1 VTTAPAIRAR
11 GIEKRFGHAMALRGL
26 DLELSAGSSLAL
38 LGPNGAGKT
47 TFLRLIA
54 GLARPSAGELEVSG
68 ERAGKPAARAKVGL
82 IAHATFLYP
91 ELTAR
96 ENLIFASR
104 LFGVA
109 NPGARADELLAEA
122 ELDHVAHRPAGAFSR
137 GMAQRLSIARGL
149 VHDPALLLLDEPFTG
164 LDGPAAARL
173 AARLGALRDR
183 RRSLVIV
190 THDVRRALELADSA
204 LVLANGRVFR
214 QLAGPALGGD
224 ELERAYA
231 EAGQDSA

>member
-1 VTTAPAIRAR
+1 MTTLAIRAR
-11 GIEKRFGHAMALRGL
+11 GIEKRFGRSAALRGV
-26 DLELSAGSSLAL
+26 DLELAAGSSLAV

-47 TFLRLIA
+47 TLLRLIS
-54 GLARPSAGELEVSG
+54 GLTRPSAGEIEVAG
-68 ERAGKPAARAKVGL
+68 ERAGKPAARAQVGL

-96 ENLIFASR
+96 ENLIFAAR
-104 LFGVA
+104 VFGVA

-164 LDGPAAARL
+164 LDGPSALKLAARL
-173 AARLGALRDR
+173 AALRDR
-183 RRSLVIV
+183 RRSLIIV
-190 THDVRRALELADSA
+190 THDVHQAAELADAA
-204 LVLANGRVFR
+204 LSLAGGRVVH
-214 QLAGPALGGD
+214 QLAGEELLRGD
-224 ELERAYA
+224 LERAYA
-231 EAGQDSA
+231 EAARGTA